1 LPGLAVGQAEATA
14 TGKQKGGGV
23 KQDVYSEFVDV
34 MREAGAPKGPVGP
47 AHIRLGKVLSADPL
61 KVDVAGTIQEGE
73 RIYICHRLVK
83 EHWELL
89 RLDCT
94 DTEARFTF
102 SLSCPHI
109 ENPHGNHS
117 EDPAS
122 FTAGTLK
129 TPHCIATQAEP
140 VLKPEDEVLLLTED
154 DQIFFLIDKVV
165 KAG

>member
-1 LPGLAVGQAEATA
+1 MQEDPYSGLISLMQ
-14 TGKQKGGGV
+14 
-23 KQDVYSEFVDV
+23 
-34 MREAGAPKGPVGP
+34 EAGAPKGPVGP

-83 EHWELL
+83 EHRELL
-89 RLDCT
+89 RLDCA
-94 DTEARFTF
+94 DTSARFTF
-102 SLSCPHI
+102 SSSCPH
-109 ENPHGNHS
+109 NAHGSHS
-117 EDPAS
+117 DDPAS

-129 TPHCIATQAEP
+129 TPRCVATQAEP
-140 VLKPEDEVLLLTED
+140 VLKPGDEVLLLTED